1 MLQGA
6 GDLTF
11 AREGR
16 RVIAKNNLFQVNFNL
31 SKGTWSYI
39 DQTGH
44 SVIKNAYTKIV
55 LQNGTVLTTLDA
67 GLCEFITHPITQDEF
82 GLYQPITF
90 SHQAEGR
97 GLCIRLYLNC
107 YSKKPYIVF
116 SVGLENLNEKPIAL
130 AQMSV
135 IDVSP
140 LNGPSP
146 PAPLEAGRPLG
157 TAGERGE
164 GRGGGVYL
172 GGDPSGYHTF
182 LNMNTPITHGTR
194 NVYDGFRVNK
204 ETSAQVCYDGVLYD
218 TDSKRSLVFGFLS
231 AQKWWSTIQVGY
243 DARRQPN
250 KEETHGIDQW
260 SLYHKCGNHLC
271 LPGEEVG
278 SEPVYLN
285 FAGKATESYQLYTE
299 MVAKRMNAKTLDH
312 VFSGWCTC
320 PFVTLRASS
329 ASNQEAIDTKQIA
342 QQVDLLAKNRLFYP
356 SIPGGIEYIQI
367 ESIGHRSWEGE
378 APAEA
383 NPPNAS
389 NDMKWVA
396 DQIHAKGLKAGL
408 RFAPFSV
415 DRDSNLL
422 KTHPEYFLQD
432 SEKHPA
438 TIVLPDGTPVALLDV
453 SRPGAQGYIRE
464 RMQQIIGEWGYDL
477 VKADLLGYTMGPMF
491 DFDNFVWHDKSL
503 TAVELYRKGIA
514 LLNQMIQESPKNV
527 LLAACNTCNGPSI
540 GGFLLNEVLPNYG
553 GQIGEELWQDKT
565 GVKQFV
571 SAYAA
576 YLLLHNISWTN
587 AFGALRIGEPI
598 SLNEAIVTLT
608 AAALSG
614 GVVMCGDD
622 LTTLKPA
629 RAELLAKLF
638 PLGQQAA
645 TAVDLY
651 ENKFPQIW
659 NLRVQ
664 APYESWQVVG
674 AFNWGDGVD
683 DIYFTLD
690 SLGLDRSKYYLVHDF
705 WNREYLGT
713 FRGSV
718 TLLDVP
724 PRSAKLLCIRAEQDV
739 PQLLATDIHFTQG
752 GVEVLSAGWE
762 RRSQSLLAVCKN
774 PKFSKGTFFIYVPED
789 YVPVATACYGCQ
801 YHFRWRKPIY
811 EIEFSPTT
819 DLVHFSIQF
828 GKTSG

>member
-44 SVIKNAYTKIV
+44 SVIRNAYTKMV

-67 GLCEFITHPITQDEF
+67 GLCEFITNPITEDEF

-97 GLCIRLYLNC
+97 GLRIHHYLNC
-107 YSKKPYIVF
+107 YSKKPYLVF

-140 LNGPSP
+140 LNGQ
-146 PAPLEAGRPLG
+146 AQ
-157 TAGERGE
+157 
-164 GRGGGVYL
+164 GGVYL

-182 LNMNTPITHGTR
+182 LNMNTPIAHGTR

-204 ETSAQVCYDGVLYD
+204 ETSAQMCYDGVLYD

-250 KEETHGIDQW
+250 KAETHGIDQW

-271 LPGEEVG
+271 PPGEEVG

-285 FAGKATESYQLYTE
+285 FAGKATESYQLYAE

-312 VFSGWCTC
+312 VFSGWCVC
-320 PFVTLRASS
+320 PFVTLRACTELVEVAGS

-342 QQVDLLAKNRLFYP
+342 QQVDQLAKNRLFYP
-356 SIPGGIEYIQI
+356 SLPGGIEYIQFKTQ
-367 ESIGHRSWEGE
+367 
-378 APAEA
+378 EA
-383 NPPNAS
+383 NTSDVP

-396 DQIHAKGLKAGL
+396 DHIHAKGLKAGL

-415 DRDSNLL
+415 DRDSDLL

-438 TIVLPDGTPVALLDV
+438 TIVLPDGTAVALLDV
-453 SRPGAQGYIRE
+453 SQPGAQVYIRE
-464 RMQQIIGEWGYDL
+464 RVQQIISDWGYDL
-477 VKADLLGYTMGPMF
+477 VKADLLGYTLGPMF

-514 LLNQMIQESPKNV
+514 LLNQMIQESQKNV

-553 GQIGEELWQDKT
+553 GQIGEELWQDKM

-576 YLLLHNISWTN
+576 YLPLHNISWTN

-598 SLNEAIVTLT
+598 PLNEAIVTLT

-638 PLGQQAA
+638 PLNQQAA

-664 APYESWQVVG
+664 APYESWQIVG
-674 AFNWGDGVD
+674 AFNWGDGMD

-762 RRSQSLLAVCKN
+762 RRSQSFLAVCKN
-774 PKFSKGTFFIYVPED
+774 PKFSKGTLLIHVPED
-789 YVPVATACYGCQ
+789 YIPAATACYGCQ
-801 YHFRWRKPIY
+801 YHFRWQKPIY
-811 EIEFSPTT
+811 ELEFSPTT
-819 DLVHFSIQF
+819 ELVHFSIQF